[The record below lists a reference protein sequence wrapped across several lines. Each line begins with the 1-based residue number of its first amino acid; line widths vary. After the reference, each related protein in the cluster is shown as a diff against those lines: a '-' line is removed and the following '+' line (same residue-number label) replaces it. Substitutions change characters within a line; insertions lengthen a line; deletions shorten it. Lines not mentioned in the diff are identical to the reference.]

1 MLDKRIAQKI
11 ADEVINSLGYNINV
25 MNENAIIIG
34 SGSPERIGTY
44 HEIAMNAICHKAICE
59 VNEEEA
65 KKLQGVKSGIN
76 LPIVDKKGVVIGV
89 VGITGDPEE
98 VRNIG
103 KLVKMAA
110 ELIIEQQESMNRF
123 YSHRNDKEIFLNT
136 IISDQLTISEEEIEK
151 WGGRIGYDMEKF
163 RVAMIIHYNLDLMPP
178 EKGILEKKLNEIKMS
193 NAHLKQDISSVM
205 SGGYILILKTVKRT
219 EPWEIEKSIANYLE
233 NVIRVEDK
241 KKLRFFVGGYYHG
254 IKGYAKSYGGAYG
267 MYRSSIYQQDQRI
280 YFEHHHYFW
289 QLYNQIDKEIYSL
302 VIEPYIE
309 KIKISF
315 GKGTDDAM
323 LTMKKMF
330 EYHFHSEKVANDLFI
345 HKNTVIFRRKKM
357 EECLGFSL
365 KCGGGENLLFII
377 ILSHYEKLKKIKE
390 LSQESKISQLL

>member
-1 MLDKRIAQKI
+1 MLDKKIAQKI

-44 HEIAMNAICHKAICE
+44 HEIAMNAICNREICE
-59 VNEEEA
+59 VNDEEA
-65 KKLQGVKSGIN
+65 KKLQGVRSGIN
-76 LPIVDKKGVVIGV
+76 LPIVDKKGIVIGV
-89 VGITGDPEE
+89 VGITGDPDE

-151 WGGRIGYDMEKF
+151 WGNRIGYDMERF
-163 RVAMIIHYNLDLMPP
+163 RVAMILSFNLNQEFL
-178 EKGILEKKLNEIKMS
+178 EKGLLEKKLSKIKAS
-193 NAHLKQDISSVM
+193 NDHLKQDISSVM

-219 EPWEIEKSIANYLE
+219 EPWEIEKLINNYLE
-233 NVIRVEDK
+233 NAISTEDK
-241 KKLRFFVGGYYHG
+241 KNMRFFIGGYYQG
-254 IKGYAKSYGGAYG
+254 IKGYAKSYGAAYG
-267 MYRSSIYQQDQRI
+267 MYRSGIYHEDQLA

-289 QLYNQIDKEIYSL
+289 QLYNQLDKETYLL
-302 VIEPYIE
+302 VIEPYIQ
-309 KIKISF
+309 KIKTCF

-330 EYHFHSEKVANDLFI
+330 EYHFQFEKVANDLFI
-345 HKNTVIFRRKKM
+345 HKNTVIFRKKKM

-365 KCGGGENLLFII
+365 KCGSGENLLFMI
-377 ILSHYEKLKKIKE
+377 ILNHYEKLKKIKE
-390 LSQESKISQLL
+390 LSHESKISQLL